1 MAGGPDPPAGRR
13 ADRQLARLVGRRGG
27 DRRRRGAAA
36 LRVRDG
42 GRLRH
47 HRCRRHPRRGSPCP
61 RRGARPR
68 AGRRA
73 RRAPAGPGGKGGP
86 RRARDRE
93 RRHARA
99 ARAAPVRPH
108 REAGW
113 MSRAR
118 NRPVTKRR
126 RRRLAIGAAVVCAG
140 IVAGV
145 LLARGTI
152 DRAIQELTLPLKHED
167 VIRQQAHEKDVD
179 AALIAA
185 VIYSESKF
193 SDRTSSAGARGLMQI
208 TPEAANEIE
217 RHSGGTTFKLKDL
230 SDPEINI
237 RYGTYLLR
245 ELLDRYDGD
254 VVAALAAYNAGPGNV
269 DKWGGSDLS
278 IEGIP
283 FPETRAYVEEVL
295 DKQRAYR
302 DKYPRELGY

>member
-1 MAGGPDPPAGRR
+1 
-13 ADRQLARLVGRRGG
+13 
-27 DRRRRGAAA
+27 
-36 LRVRDG
+36 
-42 GRLRH
+42 
-47 HRCRRHPRRGSPCP
+47 
-61 RRGARPR
+61 
-68 AGRRA
+68 
-73 RRAPAGPGGKGGP
+73 
-86 RRARDRE
+86 
-93 RRHARA
+93 
-99 ARAAPVRPH
+99 
-108 REAGW
+108 
-113 MSRAR
+113 MSRTR

-126 RRRLAIGAAVVCAG
+126 RRRLAIGAGVVCAG

-217 RHSGGTTFKLKDL
+217 RHSGGTTFRLKDL
-230 SDPEINI
+230 GDPEINI

-269 DKWGGSDLS
+269 DKWGGSNLS
-278 IEGIP
+278 VEGIP

-295 DKQRAYR
+295 EKQRAYR